1 MPRVSVVIPTYNRG
15 ELLCETI
22 DSVLAQTYHDF
33 EIIVVD
39 DGSTDN
45 TAQLLSRYQ
54 DDVRLVYRA
63 HKNSGVAATRN
74 YGIRLARG
82 EFLAFLDSDDR
93 WLPQKLERQVQ
104 FADAHPEYGLI
115 ATEISNFNK
124 RGVVVETKNKAAA
137 YRIKNGHVVEELLFG
152 NWIQTSTV
160 LARRECVQAVGGF
173 DEEVG
178 QFGEDWLTWM
188 RIASRSPIYF
198 LPEPL
203 VEYRIHEESLTSH
216 LPEAQYE
223 SLMKIL
229 AKLEALPQFQAN
241 PKLLRSAR
249 YKVCLG
255 RGYSDLSYGAYDL
268 AISKLRTACTM
279 KRMPVNAM
287 RLILQAMVAKRLVAR
302 TARPSRENV

>member
-63 HKNSGVAATRN
+63 HKNCGVAATRN
-74 YGIRLARG
+74 HGIRLARG

-115 ATEISNFNK
+115 ATEISSFNK
-124 RGVVVETKNKAAA
+124 RGVVEAQNKAAT
-137 YRIKNGHVVEELLFG
+137 YRIKNGHVVEQLLFG

-188 RIASRSPIYF
+188 RIASRSAIYF

-203 VEYRIHEESLTSH
+203 VEYRIHEESLSSH
-216 LPEAQYE
+216 LPEAQYQ

-229 AKLEALPQFQAN
+229 AKLDALPQFQAN

-249 YKVCLG
+249 YRICLG
-255 RGYSDLSYGAYDL
+255 RGYIDLNNGAYDL
-268 AISKLRTACTM
+268 AISKLCTACTM

>member
-15 ELLCETI
+15 ELLRETI

-45 TAQLLSRYQ
+45 TAQLLTRYQ

-63 HKNSGVAATRN
+63 HKNCGVAATRN
-74 YGIRLARG
+74 HGIRLARG

-93 WLPQKLERQVQ
+93 WLPQKLERQLQ

-115 ATEISNFNK
+115 ATEISSFNK
-124 RGVVVETKNKAAA
+124 RGAVKAQNKTAT
-137 YRIKNGHVVEELLFG
+137 YRIKNGHVVEHLLFG

-188 RIASRSPIYF
+188 RIAARSAIYF
-198 LPEPL
+198 MPEPL

-229 AKLEALPQFQAN
+229 AKLDALPQFQAN

-249 YKVCLG
+249 YRICLG
-255 RGYSDLSYGAYDL
+255 RGYNDLSNGAYEP

-302 TARPSRENV
+302 TAHPKRENI